1 MNPGRP
7 PGGPK
12 EPQEGP
18 VSTPGDTEKRHT
30 SPRRAQEEP
39 REASSREKA
48 STREGPRK
56 VKIKGVD
63 RELAGFVRRLRSS
76 AI

>member
-7 PGGPK
+7 PGGQQ

-18 VSTPGDTEKRHT
+18 VSTPGGPQEGHT

-56 VKIKGVD
+56 LKIKGVD
-63 RELAGFVRRLRSS
+63 RELAGFVRRLRST